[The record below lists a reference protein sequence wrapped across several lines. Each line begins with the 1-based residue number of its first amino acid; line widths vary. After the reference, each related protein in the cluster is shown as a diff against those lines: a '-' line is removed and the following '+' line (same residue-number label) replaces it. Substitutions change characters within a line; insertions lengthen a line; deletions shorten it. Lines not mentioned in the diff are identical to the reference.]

1 MAAQM
6 RGAYANVHRGLHT
19 LANETTEAFEA
30 ARSTVARFINAPS
43 TDSIIFTKGGTQAIN
58 IAAAGIDVKAGDE
71 IVLSVMEHHSNIVPW
86 HFLRERKGAV
96 LKWVETLPDG
106 SLDMASLAKQLSHKT
121 KLLALTHMSNVLGT
135 VPDVKAAIAM
145 AHSAGAQVL
154 LDGCQAVVNLS
165 VDVRDLDADFYVGTG
180 HKLYGPTG
188 IGFLYGKRERL
199 EALPPFEGGGEMI
212 ETVSRDRV
220 TYNAAPHRFEAGTPP
235 IVEAIGLGAAIAWLE
250 AQDRRAIHAHKQALL
265 TRATEAL
272 RGVNGLRLHGTAAG
286 KGPVLAFSID
296 GAHPHDLA
304 QILDRQGVALGHDQH
319 QRLEHEGR
327 GREAVRQRIERLV
340 PPQAPLIVAG
350 DFNDWRGRAT
360 PVLERELGL
369 HEVHRHLH
377 GCHART
383 FPANRPLLC
392 LDRIYVRGWVP
403 RRAEALHGEPWSTL
417 SDHAPLW
424 AELEPAA

>member
-1 MAAQM
+1 MHRCVAEGVIMTFDVHAIRKQFPILSRTVHGRPLVYLDNAASAQKPAAVIDAMAEAL
-6 RGAYANVHRGLHT
+6 RNSYANVHRGLHT
-19 LANETTEAFEA
+19 LANETTQAYEA
-30 ARSTVARFINAPS
+30 AREAVRRFINAAS
-43 TDSIIFTKGGTQAIN
+43 SGEIVFTKGGTEAIN
-58 IAAAGIDVKAGDE
+58 IVAAGLGASIKPGDE
-71 IVLSVMEHHSNIVPW
+71 LVLSIMEHHSNIVPW

-304 QILDRQGVALGHDQH
+304 QILDRQGVAIRAGHHCAQPLMSHLGVS
-319 QRLEHEGR
+319 
-327 GREAVRQRIERLV
+327 AT
-340 PPQAPLIVAG
+340 A
-350 DFNDWRGRAT
+350 RASFALYNT
-360 PVLERELGL
+360 EE
-369 HEVHRHLH
+369 EI
-377 GCHART
+377 
-383 FPANRPLLC
+383 
-392 LDRIYVRGWVP
+392 DRF
-403 RRAEALHGEPWSTL
+403 AEALSKARLML
-417 SDHAPLW
+417 S
-424 AELEPAA
+424 

>member
-1 MAAQM
+1 MTFDVHAIRKQFPILSRTVHGRPLVYLDNAASAQKPAAVIDAMAEAL
-6 RGAYANVHRGLHT
+6 RNSYANVHRGLHT
-19 LANETTEAFEA
+19 LANETTQAYEA
-30 ARSTVARFINAPS
+30 AREAVRRFINAAS
-43 TDSIIFTKGGTQAIN
+43 SGEIVFTKGGTEAIN
-58 IAAAGIDVKAGDE
+58 IVAAGLGASIKPGDE
-71 IVLSVMEHHSNIVPW
+71 LVLSIMEHHSNIVPW

-145 AHSAGAQVL
+145 AHNAGAQVL

-304 QILDRQGVALGHDQH
+304 QILDRQGVAIRAGHHCAQPLMSHLGVS
-319 QRLEHEGR
+319 
-327 GREAVRQRIERLV
+327 AT
-340 PPQAPLIVAG
+340 A
-350 DFNDWRGRAT
+350 RASFALYNT
-360 PVLERELGL
+360 EE
-369 HEVHRHLH
+369 EI
-377 GCHART
+377 
-383 FPANRPLLC
+383 
-392 LDRIYVRGWVP
+392 DRF
-403 RRAEALHGEPWSTL
+403 AEALSKARLML
-417 SDHAPLW
+417 S
-424 AELEPAA
+424 

>member
-1 MAAQM
+1 MHRCVAEGVIMTFDVHAIRKQFPILSRTVHGRPLVYLDNAASAQKPAAVIDAMAEAL
-6 RGAYANVHRGLHT
+6 RNSYANVHRGLHT
-19 LANETTEAFEA
+19 LANETTQAYEA
-30 ARSTVARFINAPS
+30 AREAVRRFINAAS
-43 TDSIIFTKGGTQAIN
+43 SGEIVFTKGGTEAIN
-58 IAAAGIDVKAGDE
+58 IVAAGLGASIKPGDE
-71 IVLSVMEHHSNIVPW
+71 LVLSIMEHHSNIVPW

-145 AHSAGAQVL
+145 AHNAGAQVL

-304 QILDRQGVALGHDQH
+304 QILDRQGVAIRAGHHCAQPLMSHLGVS
-319 QRLEHEGR
+319 
-327 GREAVRQRIERLV
+327 AT
-340 PPQAPLIVAG
+340 A
-350 DFNDWRGRAT
+350 RASFALYNT
-360 PVLERELGL
+360 EE
-369 HEVHRHLH
+369 EI
-377 GCHART
+377 
-383 FPANRPLLC
+383 
-392 LDRIYVRGWVP
+392 DRF
-403 RRAEALHGEPWSTL
+403 AEALSKARLML
-417 SDHAPLW
+417 S
-424 AELEPAA
+424 

>member
-1 MAAQM
+1 MTFDVHAIRKQFPILSRTVHGRPLVYLDNAASAQKPAAVIDAMAEAM
-6 RGAYANVHRGLHT
+6 RNSYANVHRGLHT
-19 LANETTEAFEA
+19 LANETTQAYEA
-30 ARSTVARFINAPS
+30 AREAVRRFINAAS
-43 TDSIIFTKGGTQAIN
+43 SGEIVFTKGGTEAIN
-58 IAAAGIDVKAGDE
+58 IVAAGLGASIKPGDE
-71 IVLSVMEHHSNIVPW
+71 LVLSIMEHHSNIVPW

-154 LDGCQAVVNLS
+154 LDGCQAVVNLN

-235 IVEAIGLGAAIAWLE
+235 IVEAIGLAAAIAWLE

-304 QILDRQGVALGHDQH
+304 QILDRQGVAIRAGHHCAQPLMSHLGVS
-319 QRLEHEGR
+319 
-327 GREAVRQRIERLV
+327 AT
-340 PPQAPLIVAG
+340 A
-350 DFNDWRGRAT
+350 RASFALYNT
-360 PVLERELGL
+360 EE
-369 HEVHRHLH
+369 EI
-377 GCHART
+377 
-383 FPANRPLLC
+383 
-392 LDRIYVRGWVP
+392 DRF
-403 RRAEALHGEPWSTL
+403 AEALSKARLML
-417 SDHAPLW
+417 S
-424 AELEPAA
+424 